1 MLPTENWKG
10 GDYMGGRF
18 EYKYFRDIDVADPF
32 FDSLKQDYEGF
43 ETEWFPKCARE
54 GRQALVF
61 SDEHGLGAFVAMKQ
75 ENEPILLKNGEYP
88 AVPRL
93 KVCTLLLAERF
104 RGQRLGEGAIGL
116 VLWKWQELK
125 LDEVYVTVYPSH
137 ADLISQ
143 LRKFGFIAIGC
154 NPNGEIV
161 FIRSRKSIDFCDP
174 YKSFPFVNPKFEKG
188 GYLIVEDNFHDTLF
202 PYSEL
207 RNTLQEQLDRDV
219 ANGITKVYVG
229 KQYQAHYRKSE
240 PVFIYRKYT
249 GGPGKRYR
257 SCITSYCVID
267 DVIAIK
273 RCGRCLYSF
282 EEFCRIVGNKSV
294 FSRDDLWR
302 RYHEDF
308 NVTVIKMLYCGY
320 FGAGKNVNLDWLDR
334 NDLWSTEGVY
344 PANLRLTPKQC
355 AAVWQAGG
363 IDVYNAVG
371 R

>member
-1 MLPTENWKG
+1 
-10 GDYMGGRF
+10 MGGRF
-18 EYKYFRDIDVADPF
+18 EYKYFREIDVADPF
-32 FDSLKQDYEGF
+32 FDSLKRDYEGF

-75 ENEPILLKNGEYP
+75 ENEPIQLKNGEYP
-88 AVPRL
+88 AAHRL

-125 LDEVYVTVYPSH
+125 TEEVYVTVFPSH

-143 LRKFGFIAIGC
+143 LEKFGFAAVGH
-154 NPNGEIV
+154 NPGGELV
-161 FIRSRKSIDFCDP
+161 FVRSRKNIDFSDP
-174 YKSFPFVNPKFEKG
+174 YKSFPFINPKFRKG

-207 RNTLQEQLDRDV
+207 RNTLQAQLDRDV

-229 KQYQAHYRKSE
+229 RQCQTHYRKGE

-273 RCGRCLYSF
+273 RSGRCLYSF
-282 EEFCRIVGNKSV
+282 EDFCKIVGNKSI
-294 FSRDDLWR
+294 FSSEDLAR
-302 RYHEDF
+302 RYREDK
-308 NVTVIKMLYCGY
+308 NVTVIRMLYCGY
-320 FGAGKNVNLDWLDR
+320 FGEGNNVNLDWLD
-334 NDLWSTEGVY
+334 NNKLWSPEGVY
-344 PANLRLTPKQC
+344 PAKWEITPRQC
-355 AAVWQAGG
+355 AAIWKVGG
-363 IDVYNAVG
+363 IDVSNTVG